1 VNPRDVEEM
10 WMDRF
15 KYFYREYVESE
26 EGGEKG
32 EKGFVYPVTVHPDV
46 CGHPHGLMMLER
58 YIVPRKRRKR
68 DHVTDVRH
76 SHIENINKF
85 EGVEWVTM
93 ETICDT
99 WKAKN
104 QPPKGALLP
113 AEPGAI
119 LEDRDL
125 KLKVQE

>member
-1 VNPRDVEEM
+1 M

-15 KYFYREYVESE
+15 KFFYRENVEQAENPDE
-26 EGGEKG
+26 EGV
-32 EKGFVYPVTVHPDV
+32 GFVYPVTVHPDV

-58 YIVPRKRRKR
+58 
-68 DHVTDVRH
+68 
-76 SHIENINKF
+76 HIEAINKF

-99 WKAKN
+99 FKAKN
-104 QPPKGALLP
+104 KPPKGALLP
-113 AEPGAI
+113 AEPGAMAKDK
-119 LEDRDL
+119 EL

>member
-1 VNPRDVEEM
+1 MLFPGRDG
-10 WMDRF
+10 
-15 KYFYREYVESE
+15 RE
-26 EGGEKG
+26 
-32 EKGFVYPVTVHPDV
+32 TTQ
-46 CGHPHGLMMLER
+46 LT
-58 YIVPRKRRKR
+58 I
-68 DHVTDVRH
+68 RH

-93 ETICDT
+93 ETICYT

-104 QPPKGALLP
+104 KPPKGALLP

-119 LEDRDL
+119 LKDRDL

>member
-15 KYFYREYVESE
+15 KFFYREHVEDE
-26 EGGEKG
+26 AGE
-32 EKGFVYPVTVHPDV
+32 GFVYPVTVHPDV

-58 YIVPRKRRKR
+58 
-68 DHVTDVRH
+68 
-76 SHIENINKF
+76 HIENINKF

-99 WKAKN
+99 FKAKN

-119 LEDRDL
+119 LQDRDL